1 MISSALR
8 SSHLLF
14 PRSTPADTGIF
25 SSSFLLRLWNFSTS
39 FSFTLLSAQL
49 ALLPPAVD
57 KGGVVIGSQQN
68 GNPRSVI
75 ITDMSFILDVPPNRS
90 IREKL
95 EWELRDLRNFM
106 LYLEY
111 GIPFPQSS
119 EPSREPSNRSNNDN
133 FNEDNPYQIPSYERI
148 ASMGVFELA
157 MYAARYFLPKGRPI
171 LPTHKVFAF

>member
-1 MISSALR
+1 M
-8 SSHLLF
+8 
-14 PRSTPADTGIF
+14 
-25 SSSFLLRLWNFSTS
+25 
-39 FSFTLLSAQL
+39 SFT
-49 ALLPPAVD
+49 
-57 KGGVVIGSQQN
+57 
-68 GNPRSVI
+68 
-75 ITDMSFILDVPPNRS
+75 LDVPPNRS

-119 EPSREPSNRSNNDN
+119 EPSREHSNRSNNDN
-133 FNEDNPYQIPSYERI
+133 FNEDNSYQIPSYERI

-171 LPTHKVFAF
+171 LQLTKYSHSN